1 MVGKKRKGQA
11 DSDANAKDA
20 KQEKSMK
27 KKKLN

>member
-11 DSDANAKDA
+11 DSSATAKDA
-20 KQEKSMK
+20 MQEKSMK